1 MNTSSLGAGSRL
13 DLFDLQKNNMQK
25 FFRTDV
31 GSKWYENDNL
41 ILLNA
46 DAYSRPL
53 CVGALVANS
62 QQIDRQGR
70 GYVKNKY

>member
-1 MNTSSLGAGSRL
+1 ML
-13 DLFDLQKNNMQK
+13 K
-25 FFRTDV
+25 FLRTDV
-31 GSKWYENDNL
+31 GSKWYENGNL

-53 CVGALVANS
+53 CVGAWVADS